1 MLPRQFTLQKLVA
14 PARCGAGLQPC
25 KHSSGMSDNATLS
38 DAEGVIMIILIV
50 QVQVKPEGVAAFEAA
65 TEDNAVNSRL
75 EPGVVR
81 FDVLRQQQDATRF
94 ALVEVYRDET
104 AVAAHKTTA
113 HYLRW
118 RDAVADLLAD
128 PRVGV
133 TYSNVSPADDE
144 W

>member
-1 MLPRQFTLQKLVA
+1 
-14 PARCGAGLQPC
+14 
-25 KHSSGMSDNATLS
+25 
-38 DAEGVIMIILIV
+38 MIIVIV
-50 QVQVKPEGVAAFEAA
+50 QVHVNADAVRAFEAA
-65 TEDNAVNSRL
+65 TEDNAAHSRL

-81 FDVLRQQQDATRF
+81 FDVLRQQQDPTRF
-94 ALVEVYRDET
+94 ALVEVYRDQT

-118 RDAVADLLAD
+118 RDAMADLMAE

-133 TYSNVSPADDE
+133 AYSNVSPSDTE